1 MSLQMK
7 AAAAGRRPMA
17 GRPVQYQGDPGLFGS
32 ILGGIGGFLTG
43 GPVGAIKGAV
53 SGWKGAPKP
62 APATG
67 LMQPPQSMPGVPGA
81 PVPGFKGAVQRAL
94 PGGQTG
100 YYDGAGPKPGLSGWR
115 LNKSGYFLKSGEYVA
130 PGTRWVK
137 SRRRNPL
144 NPRAASRAIARLES
158 AKKAVKGL
166 SRVSIR
172 AKSSCR

>member
-17 GRPVQYQGDPGLFGS
+17 GRTSSYQGDPGLFGA
-32 ILGGIGGFLTG
+32 IGGAIGGFLTG
-43 GPVGAIKGAV
+43 GPLGAV
-53 SGWKGAPKP
+53 GGAVAGWKGGGSKP

-67 LMQPPQSMPGVPGA
+67 LMQPPQSMPGVPQA
-81 PVPGFKGAVQRAL
+81 PIPGFRGAIQRAL
-94 PGGQTG
+94 PGGATG
-100 YYDGAGPKPGLSGWR
+100 YAPVNGSKPSGMR

-130 PGTRWVK
+130 PGTRYVK
-137 SRRRNPL
+137 IRRRNPL

-166 SRVSIR
+166 SRVTVRS
-172 AKSSCR
+172 KTSCR